1 MHVLNQYYEW
11 PKTRSQYNIFF
22 KETLRLPDFWK
33 ELSKKMVFSLVM
45 AGGDTAVKLSA
56 WQYIYG
62 STWSPNDYADWN
74 SYKHLICAWM
84 AITPTCWTGIPFEN
98 AKRAYYADKTW
109 PAELRRNYTSPT
121 NALLRIPVEEGP
133 YYLMRGGLPIATSQW
148 MFWCTY
154 LTLFTWCK
162 NKFFFLWVYNDF
174 NYDYCK
180 AINMGFSFS
189 VASAV
194 AYPCYYV
201 REMVDLWPKER
212 GGHCTWNNSYRQCFK
227 WCIENMDILGY
238 NYLTNY
244 S

>member
-1 MHVLNQYYEW
+1 MYCTSTALFFTEPARHFYSNMYVLNQYYEW

-33 ELSKKMVFSLVM
+33 ELSKKMVFSMVA

-74 SYKHLICAWM
+74 SYKHLICAWA

-121 NALLRIPVEEGP
+121 NALIRIPVEEGP

-148 MFWCTY
+148 MFWVTY
-154 LTLFTWCK
+154 LTLYTWCK

-194 AYPCYYV
+194 GYPCYYI

-212 GGHCTWNNSYRQCFK
+212 GGHCTWNNSYR
-227 WCIENMDILGY
+227 
-238 NYLTNY
+238 
-244 S
+244 

>member
-33 ELSKKMVFSLVM
+33 ELSKKMVFSMVA

-74 SYKHLICAWM
+74 SYKHLICAWI

-121 NALLRIPVEEGP
+121 
-133 YYLMRGGLPIATSQW
+133 
-148 MFWCTY
+148 
-154 LTLFTWCK
+154 
-162 NKFFFLWVYNDF
+162 
-174 NYDYCK
+174 
-180 AINMGFSFS
+180 
-189 VASAV
+189 
-194 AYPCYYV
+194 
-201 REMVDLWPKER
+201 
-212 GGHCTWNNSYRQCFK
+212 
-227 WCIENMDILGY
+227 
-238 NYLTNY
+238 
-244 S
+244 